1 MTGHARPPGDPAPIS
16 AVASSCRRACGHSRM
31 EKHTHPTIFMV
42 AGEASGDLHGANLVR
57 HLRPMLPGARFF
69 GIGGEAMAAQGVE
82 IAFDCADLA
91 VVGLTEVVG
100 KMSTIL
106 RAFAWAAQSLGTIRP
121 DVAILIDFP
130 DFNLRVAGVARRKGI
145 PVVYYIAPQVWA
157 WRRGRIGRIAERV
170 TKLLVIFP
178 FEEDLF
184 RGAGV
189 DATYVGHPLLD
200 ALGEAG
206 PLETDV
212 ADWGLSPLYPVV
224 GLFPGS
230 RPREVDVLLPPMM
243 DAAARLRQVFP
254 RMQFVL
260 GQAPS
265 LDRARIDRLLAG
277 TTVPVRRID
286 GHTHRAMQICDAAIV
301 ASGTAT
307 LELAFF
313 EVPMVIVYKVSA
325 LTYLI
330 GRSLVR
336 VPSIGLA
343 NVVSGKQIV
352 PELIQGEVTGRGIF
366 EACVPLVTNSV
377 YRAAV
382 KKELR
387 RVRAALG
394 EPGASRRA
402 AECVLSI
409 VGRPTGTVPSPP
421 A

>member
-1 MTGHARPPGDPAPIS
+1 
-16 AVASSCRRACGHSRM
+16 M
-31 EKHTHPTIFMV
+31 EKHTPPTIFMV

-82 IAFDCADLA
+82 IVFDCAKLA
-91 VVGLTEVVG
+91 VVGLTEIAG
-100 KMSTIL
+100 KMSTIV
-106 RAFAWAAQSLGTIRP
+106 RAFAWAARSLDTIRP
-121 DVAILIDFP
+121 EVAILIDFP
-130 DFNLRVAGVARRKGI
+130 DFNLRIAGIARRRGI

-184 RGAGV
+184 RGAGI
-189 DATYVGHPLLD
+189 DALYVGHPLLD
-200 ALGEAG
+200 AIGEAG
-206 PLETDV
+206 SSEPDSR
-212 ADWGLSPLYPVV
+212 DWGLSPLYPVV

-230 RPREVDVLLPPMM
+230 RPREVDVLLPPMVE
-243 DAAARLRQVFP
+243 AAARLRQVFP
-254 RMQFVL
+254 RMQFIL

-265 LDRARIDRLLAG
+265 LDPARVERLLQGAP
-277 TTVPVRRID
+277 VPVRRID
-286 GHTHRAMQICDAAIV
+286 GHTHRAMRLCDAAIV

-307 LELAFF
+307 LELALF
-313 EVPMVIVYKVSA
+313 EVPMVIVYKVSV
-325 LTYLI
+325 LTYLV

-343 NVVSGKQIV
+343 NLVSGKQIV

-366 EACVPLVTNSV
+366 EACLPLVTNSV

-402 AECVLSI
+402 AESVLSI
-409 VGRPTGTVPSPP
+409 VGRPAGAVPSLP
-421 A
+421 AGDGQGSGHVP